1 MAGARNSGN
10 RPEAGTGWELSI
22 MDLIVHFFP
31 AGERVLFFFFFL
43 HLFFFILN
51 FILFLKFKKFY

>member
-31 AGERVLFFFFFL
+31 AGERVLFFFFTFI
-43 HLFFFILN
+43 FFLN
-51 FILFLKFKKFY
+51 FILFLNFTKLY